1 MSLHRLL
8 VVVNGENNPHL
19 FFIEY
24 LFGNE
29 KNMKK
34 VNTTHPSF
42 VAFLESVTDSIT
54 SSVNIENYFSLP
66 QDKKMNVLYVVF
78 KLMRTATKVRAK
90 FTDDEMR
97 DFVTVLLKNNE
108 KSENYEF
115 AAILKDI
122 SNNFDSINE
131 VTKPAKRQTRTI
143 KTETKE

>member
-1 MSLHRLL
+1 M
-8 VVVNGENNPHL
+8 VNGENNPHL
-19 FFIEY
+19 FFNDY
-24 LFGNE
+24 LFENE
-29 KNMKK
+29 KNMK

-42 VAFLESVTDSIT
+42 ITFLENVTDTILT
-54 SSVNIENYFSLP
+54 SVNIENYFSLP

-97 DFVTVLLKNNE
+97 DFVAVLLKNNE
-108 KSENYEF
+108 KYENYEF

-131 VTKPAKRQTRTI
+131 VTKPSKRQSRTI
-143 KTETKE
+143 KSESNE

>member
-1 MSLHRLL
+1 M
-8 VVVNGENNPHL
+8 
-19 FFIEY
+19 
-24 LFGNE
+24 
-29 KNMKK
+29 K
-34 VNTTHPSF
+34 VNTTHPTF
-42 VAFLESVTDSIT
+42 VAFLESVTDTIL

-78 KLMRTATKVRAK
+78 KLMKTATKVRAK

-97 DFVTVLLKNNE
+97 DFVTVLLKSNE
-108 KSENYEF
+108 KTENYEF

-122 SNNFDSINE
+122 SNNFDSIND

>member
-1 MSLHRLL
+1 
-8 VVVNGENNPHL
+8 VVNGENNPHL

-29 KNMKK
+29 KNMK
-34 VNTTHPSF
+34 VNTTHPTF
-42 VAFLESVTDSIT
+42 VAFLESVTDTIL

-78 KLMRTATKVRAK
+78 KLMKTATKVRAK

-97 DFVTVLLKNNE
+97 DFVTVLLKSNE
-108 KSENYEF
+108 KTENYEF

-122 SNNFDSINE
+122 SNNFDSIND

>member
-1 MSLHRLL
+1 M
-8 VVVNGENNPHL
+8 
-19 FFIEY
+19 
-24 LFGNE
+24 
-29 KNMKK
+29 K

-42 VAFLESVTDSIT
+42 VTFLESVTDTIS

-97 DFVTVLLKNNE
+97 DFVTVLLKSNE

-131 VTKPAKRQTRTI
+131 VTKPAKRQTRTT
-143 KTETKE
+143 KSETKE